1 MSWMAYNLVFT
12 IHKRRSYRWAL
23 YSASGFHW
31 FDFQRIVLLCASD
44 NGCHSN
50 SDVIGEQLSMF
61 SNSFL
66 CASNKFPSTF
76 FFMRYATRHLDDETR
91 YSLFPLYWSLLNR
104 IQQIKSEIK
113 VFLHLPQFPFFLRV
127 VQYLCCLPLSFLVY
141 VCFFLAK
148 SWSNALRKPLH
159 ESGKSVNR
167 WGKTL
172 LSVNKPELCL
182 VTMEHK
188 KNSSRVRPTYLRMYL
203 CSKSVFRSRYSSQTR
218 LCDNPVTW
226 SAVWFYKNT
235 EKSSRLDF
243 KPTSAPASLWF
254 CICRHSQG
262 KLLIRGWK
270 VSVSCYQSLMKVP
283 TSFWRSFVFPAV
295 SMRMAEDFS
304 KNDPKINWK

>member
-1 MSWMAYNLVFT
+1 
-12 IHKRRSYRWAL
+12 
-23 YSASGFHW
+23 
-31 FDFQRIVLLCASD
+31 
-44 NGCHSN
+44 
-50 SDVIGEQLSMF
+50 MF
-61 SNSFL
+61 SNGFL
-66 CASNKFPSTF
+66 SASNKFPFIF
-76 FFMRYATRHLDDETR
+76 FLRCATRRLLDDVTR
-91 YSLFPLYWSLLNR
+91 YSLFPLYWPLLNR
-104 IQQIKSEIK
+104 IQQIKSELK
-113 VFLHLPQFPFFLRV
+113 VLLHLPKFPFFSGQFNISV
-127 VQYLCCLPLSFLVY
+127 VYHYHF
-141 VCFFLAK
+141 CFFLAK

-159 ESGKSVNR
+159 ESGKPVDR

-188 KNSSRVRPTYLRMYL
+188 QNSSRVRPTYLRMYL

>member
-1 MSWMAYNLVFT
+1 MNDAQFSFHRSQATECTLLPDSIGLIFTESYCSALPITAVTPTQTLMESSFRCFLTVFSVRP
-12 IHKRRSYRWAL
+12 I
-23 YSASGFHW
+23 
-31 FDFQRIVLLCASD
+31 
-44 NGCHSN
+44 N
-50 SDVIGEQLSMF
+50 SR
-61 SNSFL
+61 
-66 CASNKFPSTF
+66 PF
-76 FFMRYATRHLDDETR
+76 FFAVRYAASSWWRN
-91 YSLFPLYWSLLNR
+91 SLFPLCWPLLNR
-104 IQQIKSEIK
+104 IQQIKSELK
-113 VFLHLPQFPFFLRV
+113 VLLHLPQFPFFLRV
-127 VQYLCCLPLSFLVY
+127 VQYLCCLPLSFLVS

-182 VTMEHK
+182 VTMKHK
-188 KNSSRVRPTYLRMYL
+188 QNSSRVRPTYLRMYL

-254 CICRHSQG
+254 CIFRHSQG

-270 VSVSCYQSLMKVP
+270 VIVSCY
-283 TSFWRSFVFPAV
+283 
-295 SMRMAEDFS
+295 
-304 KNDPKINWK
+304 